1 MKKRKFLFL
10 LILILITCTGC
21 SVEYNINIT
30 SNNIEEIIN
39 VTDYINENR
48 TNEEILKEYNTWYP
62 TFVNYIKEG
71 ETIETESFDS
81 KIPNVEYHQKEIK
94 TLDNGYK
101 YMYKYTYPIKEYY
114 DSYVLASVFEKVT
127 VQKNHNNL
135 VIRTSKENF
144 LCDYSYFDNAKVNI
158 TIDPQVYEVNYTN
171 TVNVNNNTYTWYLD
185 RNNCKDSEIVL
196 TLHTKS
202 NVNNVTQDS
211 SNNDNNNQVNNS
223 NNNNNT
229 ITNNTTN
236 NNQNNINNNS
246 NEYAPYIF
254 VVVAITI
261 ILIGCFVFK
270 KLKEKFEKNSNID
283 D

>member
-1 MKKRKFLFL
+1 MKKRRFLFL

-81 KIPNVEYHQKEIK
+81 KMPNVEYHQKEIK
-94 TLDNGYK
+94 TLGNGYE
-101 YMYKYTYPIKEYY
+101 YTYKYTYPIDKYY
-114 DSYVLASVFEKVT
+114 DSYVLANIYENVT
-127 VQKNHNNL
+127 IQEGINNL

-144 LCDYSYFDNAKVNI
+144 LCNYNYFDNAKVNV

-171 TVNVNNNTYTWYLD
+171 TSNVNNNTYTWYLD

-196 TLHTKS
+196 TLNTKS
-202 NVNNVTQDS
+202 NINNVTQDS
-211 SNNDNNNQVNNS
+211 SNNNNNNNQVNNS
-223 NNNNNT
+223 NDK
-229 ITNNTTN
+229 NNTTN
-236 NNQNNINNNS
+236 DNTTNINNNS
-246 NEYAPYIF
+246 YDYAPYIF

-261 ILIGCFVFK
+261 ILIGWFVFK